1 MEKKI
6 FYNQTNYGE
15 EEINAVVE
23 ILKTQSFSLV
33 SGSKT
38 LEFEKKISEIF
49 GKKFGLFV
57 NSGSS
62 ANLLALSSLELDR
75 GSEVI
80 TPCLTF
86 STTMSPIL
94 QLGLV
99 PSLVDVNVKT
109 LNIKVEDIE
118 NCINKNTK
126 AIFVPNL
133 IGNVPD

>member
-62 ANLLALSSLELDR
+62 AS
-75 GSEVI
+75 I
-80 TPCLTF
+80 
-86 STTMSPIL
+86 
-94 QLGLV
+94 GLV
-99 PSLVDVNVKT
+99 GLNVLRVGLVF
-109 LNIKVEDIE
+109 LG
-118 NCINKNTK
+118 
-126 AIFVPNL
+126 AGL
-133 IGNVPD
+133 